1 MNQAERIEH
10 EGIITN
16 INGHHIQVKIV
27 NLSACSECHAKGAC
41 SAADMQDKIIDI
53 HQDIADIKPGDKVMI
68 TGEKR
73 TGKQAVLLAYVY
85 PLIVVLAVLSIVFTQ
100 TGNELTAG
108 LAALASLV
116 PYYLIIALFKE
127 KLKNRFSFQIK
138 HQRL

>member
-1 MNQAERIEH
+1 MNQGERIEH
-10 EGIITN
+10 EGIIAS

-27 NLSACSECHAKGAC
+27 NMSACSECHAKGAC

-53 HQDIADIKPGDKVMI
+53 HQEIADLKPGDKVMI
-68 TGEKR
+68 TGEKS

-85 PLIVVLAVLSIVFTQ
+85 PLIVVLTVLATVYSLTA
-100 TGNELTAG
+100 NELAAG
-108 LAALASLV
+108 MAALGCLV